1 MQDIQIYVTDHHPEP
16 QGNGQV
22 NTHMQYSMINR
33 KKKKKWILGP
43 VRKQTESDPSAWVGM
58 GKVLNT
64 HTQNADQMQRTL
76 KAFK

>member
-1 MQDIQIYVTDHHPEP
+1 MQDTQIYVTDHHPEP

-43 VRKQTESDPSAWVGM
+43 VRKQTESDPSA
-58 GKVLNT
+58 
-64 HTQNADQMQRTL
+64 
-76 KAFK
+76 